1 LLASTNNIFKGGL
14 DRKSYFAKNE
24 RPHLQISLYD
34 LLKKAG
40 ILKNVKMK
48 STKYFEQ
55 FLIIGVN
62 QTSLEGVEGDIE
74 RLVPENLIQ

>member
-1 LLASTNNIFKGGL
+1 
-14 DRKSYFAKNE
+14 
-24 RPHLQISLYD
+24 
-34 LLKKAG
+34 
-40 ILKNVKMK
+40 MK